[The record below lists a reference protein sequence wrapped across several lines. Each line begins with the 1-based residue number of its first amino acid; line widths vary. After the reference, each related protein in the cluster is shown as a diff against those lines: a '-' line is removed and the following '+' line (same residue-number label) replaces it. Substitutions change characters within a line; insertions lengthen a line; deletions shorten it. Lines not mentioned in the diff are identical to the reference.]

1 MNKNDLFIQYLIDV
15 NRIEEAEENRFKRS
29 HNRFIRY
36 IDVILILIITF
47 TLGTITLW
55 NVAKEIAMKLR

>member
-1 MNKNDLFIQYLIDV
+1 MNNELFKLYLEEV
-15 NRIEEAEENRFKRS
+15 NRIDCEEKENRFKRS

-36 IDVILILIITF
+36 IDVILILTF
-47 TLGTITLW
+47 GTITLW